1 MELTMTGLVKIEKD
15 LFSISQRLKEID
27 ARYEVYRNTL
37 ASRFEIYIERALQF
51 VVPFQKL
58 DARTLE
64 FARKTRIERRMQI
77 MKEIDEHNERIE
89 RQKEKEILEK
99 ALCEAGL

>member
-1 MELTMTGLVKIEKD
+1 MTGLVKIEKD

-51 VVPFQKL
+51 VVPFQRL
-58 DARTLE
+58 DARTLD
-64 FARKTRIERRMQI
+64 FARKTRIERREQI
-77 MKEIDEHNERIE
+77 VKEIDEQNAKIE
-89 RQKEKEILEK
+89 MQKEKEILEK

>member
-1 MELTMTGLVKIEKD
+1 MTGLVKIEKD

-27 ARYEVYRNTL
+27 TRYEVYRNTL

-99 ALCEAGL
+99 ALCEAGV

>member
-15 LFSISQRLKEID
+15 LFSISQRLQEID

-58 DARTLE
+58 DARTLD
-64 FARKTRIERRMQI
+64 FARRTRIERRRQI
-77 MKEIDEHNERIE
+77 LKEIDEHNARVSSDSMRFES
-89 RQKEKEILEK
+89 
-99 ALCEAGL
+99 

>member
-1 MELTMTGLVKIEKD
+1 MTGLVKIEKD

>member
-1 MELTMTGLVKIEKD
+1 MTGLVKIEKD

-37 ASRFEIYIERALQF
+37 AGRFEIYIERALQF

-99 ALCEAGL
+99 ALCEAGV

>member
-1 MELTMTGLVKIEKD
+1 MTGLVKIEKD

-99 ALCEAGL
+99 ALCEAGV

>member
-1 MELTMTGLVKIEKD
+1 MTGLVKIEKD

-27 ARYEVYRNTL
+27 ARYEVYRNIL
-37 ASRFEIYIERALQF
+37 AGRFEIYIERALQF

-99 ALCEAGL
+99 ALCEAGV

>member
-1 MELTMTGLVKIEKD
+1 MTGLVKIEKD

-99 ALCEAGL
+99 ALCEAGLQEEI